1 MATKTREHL
10 IRDLD
15 RTEAALVAAAR
26 SLVMERPYESIRV
39 REIAEVVGCNHGLI
53 THYFGTKL
61 GLFTRVLK
69 EIGDELNASIPQLET
84 PRQLIDHPLTGTYWR
99 LMAALLEAGLDPADA
114 LNAGAPGVN
123 AIVRR
128 GEQVT
133 GRDLGKDRASVGF
146 SLFFR
151 RSAATPTQVGWDG
164 EEVGVRR
171 LHGAPAIEVRD
182 LDSGAPGAH
191 VEE

>member
-1 MATKTREHL
+1 MAAKDREHL
-10 IRDLD
+10 IRDRD

-146 SLFFR
+146 LLLAVGGYQVFGDVL
-151 RSAATPTQVGWDG
+151 APTIS
-164 EEVGVRR
+164 
-171 LHGAPAIEVRD
+171 P
-182 LDSGAPGAH
+182 SGDDQEAVDAFGRFLTLLIRGLMA
-191 VEE
+191 E

>member
-1 MATKTREHL
+1 MATKAREHL
-10 IRDLD
+10 IRDRD

-26 SLVMERPYESIRV
+26 SLVMGRPYESIRV

-69 EIGDELNASIPQLET
+69 EIGQELNASIPQLET

-128 GEQVT
+128 GEQLT

-146 SLFFR
+146 LLLAVGGYQVFGDVL
-151 RSAATPTQVGWDG
+151 APTIS
-164 EEVGVRR
+164 
-171 LHGAPAIEVRD
+171 P
-182 LDSGAPGAH
+182 SGDDQEAVDAFGRFLTLLIRGLMA
-191 VEE
+191 E

>member
-1 MATKTREHL
+1 MAAKDREHL
-10 IRDLD
+10 IRDRD

-69 EIGDELNASIPQLET
+69 EIGQGLNASIPQLET

-146 SLFFR
+146 LLLAVGGYQVFGDVL
-151 RSAATPTQVGWDG
+151 APTIS
-164 EEVGVRR
+164 
-171 LHGAPAIEVRD
+171 P
-182 LDSGAPGAH
+182 SGDDQEAVDAFGRFLTLLIRGLLA
-191 VEE
+191 E

>member
-1 MATKTREHL
+1 MATKAREHL
-10 IRDLD
+10 IRDRD

-69 EIGDELNASIPQLET
+69 EIGQELNASIPQLET

-128 GEQVT
+128 GEQLT

-146 SLFFR
+146 LLLAVGGYQVFGDVL
-151 RSAATPTQVGWDG
+151 APTIS
-164 EEVGVRR
+164 
-171 LHGAPAIEVRD
+171 P
-182 LDSGAPGAH
+182 SGDDQEAVDAFGRFLTLLIRGLMA
-191 VEE
+191 E

>member
-1 MATKTREHL
+1 MAAKDREHL
-10 IRDLD
+10 IRDRD

-69 EIGDELNASIPQLET
+69 EIGQGLNASIPQLET

-146 SLFFR
+146 LLLAVGGYQVFGDVL
-151 RSAATPTQVGWDG
+151 APTIS
-164 EEVGVRR
+164 
-171 LHGAPAIEVRD
+171 P
-182 LDSGAPGAH
+182 SGGDQEAVDAFGRFLTLLIRGLMA
-191 VEE
+191 E

>member
-1 MATKTREHL
+1 MATKAREHL
-10 IRDLD
+10 IRDRD

-26 SLVMERPYESIRV
+26 SLVTERPYESIRV

-146 SLFFR
+146 LLLAVGGYQVFGDVL
-151 RSAATPTQVGWDG
+151 APTIS
-164 EEVGVRR
+164 
-171 LHGAPAIEVRD
+171 P
-182 LDSGAPGAH
+182 SGDDQEAVDAFGRFLTLLIRGLMA
-191 VEE
+191 E

>member
-1 MATKTREHL
+1 VAAKDREHL
-10 IRDLD
+10 IRDRD

-128 GEQVT
+128 GEQLT

-146 SLFFR
+146 LLLAVGGYQVFGDVL
-151 RSAATPTQVGWDG
+151 APTIS
-164 EEVGVRR
+164 
-171 LHGAPAIEVRD
+171 P
-182 LDSGAPGAH
+182 SGDDQEAVDAFGRFLTLLIRGLMA
-191 VEE
+191 E

>member
-10 IRDLD
+10 IRDRD

-128 GEQVT
+128 GEQLT

-146 SLFFR
+146 LLLAVGGYQVFGDVL
-151 RSAATPTQVGWDG
+151 APTIS
-164 EEVGVRR
+164 
-171 LHGAPAIEVRD
+171 P
-182 LDSGAPGAH
+182 SGDDQEAVDAFGRFLTLLIRGLMA
-191 VEE
+191 E

>member
-1 MATKTREHL
+1 MATKAREHL
-10 IRDLD
+10 IRDRD

-26 SLVMERPYESIRV
+26 SLVMGRPYESIRV

-146 SLFFR
+146 LLLAVGGYQVFGDVL
-151 RSAATPTQVGWDG
+151 APTIS
-164 EEVGVRR
+164 
-171 LHGAPAIEVRD
+171 P
-182 LDSGAPGAH
+182 SGDDQEAVDAFGRFLTLLIRGLMA
-191 VEE
+191 E

>member
-1 MATKTREHL
+1 MATKAREHL
-10 IRDLD
+10 IRDRD

-26 SLVMERPYESIRV
+26 SLVMGRPYESIRV

-128 GEQVT
+128 GEQLT

-146 SLFFR
+146 LLLAVGGYQVFGDVL
-151 RSAATPTQVGWDG
+151 APTIS
-164 EEVGVRR
+164 
-171 LHGAPAIEVRD
+171 P
-182 LDSGAPGAH
+182 SGDDQEAVDAFGRFLTLLIRGLMA
-191 VEE
+191 E

>member
-10 IRDLD
+10 IRDRD

-26 SLVMERPYESIRV
+26 SLVIERPYESIRV

-146 SLFFR
+146 LLLAVGGYQVFGDVL
-151 RSAATPTQVGWDG
+151 APTIS
-164 EEVGVRR
+164 
-171 LHGAPAIEVRD
+171 P
-182 LDSGAPGAH
+182 SGDDQEAVDAFGRFLTLLIRGLMA
-191 VEE
+191 E

>member
-1 MATKTREHL
+1 MAAKDREHL
-10 IRDLD
+10 IRDRD

-69 EIGDELNASIPQLET
+69 EIGQELNASIPQLET

-128 GEQVT
+128 GEQLT

-146 SLFFR
+146 LLLAVGGYQVFGDVL
-151 RSAATPTQVGWDG
+151 APTIS
-164 EEVGVRR
+164 
-171 LHGAPAIEVRD
+171 P
-182 LDSGAPGAH
+182 SGGDQEAGDAFGRFLTLLIRGLMA
-191 VEE
+191 E

>member
-15 RTEAALVAAAR
+15 RTEAALEAAAR

-69 EIGDELNASIPQLET
+69 EIGQELNASIPQLET

-128 GEQVT
+128 GEQLT

-146 SLFFR
+146 LLLAVGGYQVFGDVL
-151 RSAATPTQVGWDG
+151 APTIS
-164 EEVGVRR
+164 
-171 LHGAPAIEVRD
+171 P
-182 LDSGAPGAH
+182 SGDDQEAVDAFGRFLALLIRGLMA
-191 VEE
+191 E

>member
-1 MATKTREHL
+1 MATKAREHL
-10 IRDLD
+10 IRDRD

-128 GEQVT
+128 GEQLT

-146 SLFFR
+146 LLLAVGGYQVFGDVL
-151 RSAATPTQVGWDG
+151 APTIS
-164 EEVGVRR
+164 
-171 LHGAPAIEVRD
+171 P
-182 LDSGAPGAH
+182 SGDDQEAVDAFGRFLTLLIRGLMA
-191 VEE
+191 E

>member
-1 MATKTREHL
+1 MATKAREHL
-10 IRDLD
+10 IRDRD
-15 RTEAALVAAAR
+15 RTEAALVAGAR
-26 SLVMERPYESIRV
+26 SLVMGRPYESIRV

-128 GEQVT
+128 GEELT

-146 SLFFR
+146 LLLAVGGYQVFGDVL
-151 RSAATPTQVGWDG
+151 APTIS
-164 EEVGVRR
+164 
-171 LHGAPAIEVRD
+171 P
-182 LDSGAPGAH
+182 SGDDQEAVDAFGRFLTLLIRGLMA
-191 VEE
+191 E

>member
-1 MATKTREHL
+1 MATKAREHL
-10 IRDLD
+10 IRDRD

-146 SLFFR
+146 LLLAVGGYQVFGDVL
-151 RSAATPTQVGWDG
+151 APTIS
-164 EEVGVRR
+164 
-171 LHGAPAIEVRD
+171 P
-182 LDSGAPGAH
+182 SGDDQEAVDAFGRFLTLLIRGLLA
-191 VEE
+191 E

>member
-1 MATKTREHL
+1 MAAKDREHL
-10 IRDLD
+10 IRDRD

-128 GEQVT
+128 GEQLT

-146 SLFFR
+146 LLLAVGGYQVFGDVL
-151 RSAATPTQVGWDG
+151 APTIS
-164 EEVGVRR
+164 
-171 LHGAPAIEVRD
+171 P
-182 LDSGAPGAH
+182 SGDDQEAVDAFGRFLTLLIRGLMA
-191 VEE
+191 E

>member
-10 IRDLD
+10 IRDRD

-146 SLFFR
+146 LLLAVGGYQVFGDVL
-151 RSAATPTQVGWDG
+151 APTIS
-164 EEVGVRR
+164 
-171 LHGAPAIEVRD
+171 P
-182 LDSGAPGAH
+182 SGDDQEAVDAFGRFLTLLIRGLLA
-191 VEE
+191 E